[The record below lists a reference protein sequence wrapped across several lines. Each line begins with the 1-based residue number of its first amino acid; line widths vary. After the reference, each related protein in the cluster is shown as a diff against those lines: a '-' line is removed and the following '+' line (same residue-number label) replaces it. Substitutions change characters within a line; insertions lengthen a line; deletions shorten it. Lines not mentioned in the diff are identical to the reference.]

1 MAEEIKIG
9 ARARVINPRSANYGT
24 IVELIHIGQPKSK
37 NYTAYDFK
45 HKNRQGI
52 MRVTNRTLCQFLE
65 FINVDKNT
73 CEIPVQLSLWEG

>member
-1 MAEEIKIG
+1 MKEEIKIG

-24 IVELIHIGQPKSK
+24 IVELIRMGQPTNK